1 LVGTSTI
8 TWQDFY
14 ASIISVQRMDDEG
27 ESLKDAVKNLTATGK
42 LRELI
47 R

>member
-1 LVGTSTI
+1 
-8 TWQDFY
+8 
-14 ASIISVQRMDDEG
+14 MDDEG
-27 ESLKDAVKNLTATGK
+27 ESLDDAVKNLTATGK

>member
-1 LVGTSTI
+1 LVGKSTV

-14 ASIISVQRMDDEG
+14 ASIISVQRMDDE
-27 ESLKDAVKNLTATGK
+27 EKSLDDAVKNLTATGK